1 MEMETSVEM
10 KVKVWEVQEM
20 LLYKE
25 IIIKQC
31 TSESSLLNLT
41 AESTTVSGST
51 DFICRHKVTFP

>member
-10 KVKVWEVQEM
+10 KVKVWQVQEM

-31 TSESSLLNLT
+31 ASESSLLNLT

-51 DFICRHKVTFP
+51 DFYGSR